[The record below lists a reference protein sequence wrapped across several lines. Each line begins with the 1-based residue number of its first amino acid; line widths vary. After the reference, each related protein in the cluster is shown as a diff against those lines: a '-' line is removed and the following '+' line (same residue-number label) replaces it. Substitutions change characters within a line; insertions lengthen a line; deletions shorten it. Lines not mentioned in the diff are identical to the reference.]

1 MDDKKNPILIVD
13 DDVHLRRTISDV
25 LSLKGFIPFIAENGR
40 QALDQIQQTGNVVV
54 ALIDLRLEGMNGLQ
68 LLKNIKSA
76 SPDTECILF
85 TGYASQESVIEAIN
99 LGAFS
104 YIQKPFDM
112 ELLLVTIQRAVEKNI
127 DKTMLRENEKRFRSL
142 YENAAL
148 GIYRVTPDGQILL
161 ANPALVEMLGYDSF
175 EELAKQN
182 LGKPVYAAGY
192 SHADF
197 QQQIERDWLVRGYE
211 VGYQR
216 KDGSIVFMR
225 ESARV
230 IRDENGHSLYYEGS
244 MEDITERRQAELA
257 LKASEAR
264 YRMLAENMSDTV
276 WLMDMNLRTTYIS
289 PSVTRLRG
297 YTLDELNELP
307 YEQQM
312 TPASLSRLM
321 QLMAEALSPENI
333 QNPNLPIS
341 RKVELELYRKD
352 GSSFW
357 SENEFIVIRDQDG
370 LPMNILGAGRD
381 ITDRKRAEE
390 AIKETNAKLILAQ
403 RVAHIGSWEY
413 YLPTNELHW
422 SDEMYHI
429 LGFPPNT
436 PINLAQ
442 VDRVFPPEELERFQQ
457 AVTAA
462 TNEDAPYSMD
472 YKIVRLDG
480 SVRYIH
486 DEGEVVRDEHGQA
499 TRMFGTTQDI
509 TERKLAEDALRQSE
523 AALRKAQ
530 QVAHVGSWTWRVQ
543 SNQLEWSDEVHH
555 IFGIERENFTG
566 DFDEVITRAIH
577 PEDHLKVE
585 QANLSMIKDKQPSA
599 LEYRVIRPD
608 GAVRVVWDET
618 GELILDEAGA
628 PAVITGIVQDI
639 TARKQAEEEIRR
651 RVNEL
656 EALYESGLEI
666 SGILDPKRI
675 GQKIVDV
682 LTQRMKWHHASARM
696 YHPETNK
703 IELLALNIPGLS
715 PEQTAQEII
724 RLQSSI
730 QHPGQGLSGWVIQQG
745 ESLRTGDI
753 VSDPRYVPTYPD
765 MRSGL
770 YVPVKIGSMTI
781 GCLGVES
788 EQPNAFTEQDERF
801 LNTAAAQAGVGLEN
815 ARLVLALQQELK
827 ERLRAETALRDLN
840 LKLEQRVQERTA
852 ELQAAYLEL
861 EHASRLKDEFLASM
875 SHELRTPLTG
885 ILNISEALK
894 EQIYGSLNEKQVKS
908 LSMLE
913 ESGQHLL
920 GLINDILDVSKLDAG
935 LMKLQVER
943 FRVSVVCQSSLQLV
957 RAMAQKKRQMI
968 SFSIEPPFA
977 ELDADP
983 LRLKQIL
990 VNLLS
995 NACKFTPEDGQ
1006 IGLEVYGDVDAQALK
1021 FTVWDGGI
1029 GIAPEDMPKLFKAFV
1044 QIDSSLS
1051 RQHSGTGLG
1060 LALVQRLVELQGGR
1074 VMVTSNPGQGSRF
1087 TVSLPWQAQA
1097 QPVEDQLVSEEKIA
1111 AGLLEKVRA
1120 GRQSPMLTD
1129 QLQPPGQE
1137 GTGSLI
1143 LFVDDN
1149 ETNSMVYG
1157 DFLLSRGYRLELAT
1171 DGFEALR
1178 RAEETWPDLIVM
1190 DIQMPGMDG
1199 LEVIHRLR
1207 SHTDPRVA
1215 ASAILAMTALA
1226 MPGDRERCLAA
1237 GADEYLSRPVSLKKL
1252 EAVIQEQLAHR
1263 S

>member
-1 MDDKKNPILIVD
+1 MDDIKIPILIVD

-25 LSLKGFIPFIAENGR
+25 LSLKGFIPFSAENGR

-142 YENAAL
+142 YENATL

-161 ANPALVEMLGYDSF
+161 ANPALVEMMGYDSF
-175 EELAKQN
+175 EELTKQN

-192 SHADF
+192 SRADF

-230 IRDENGHSLYYEGS
+230 IRDENGRSLYYEGS

-312 TPASLSRLM
+312 TPDSLSRLM
-321 QLMAEALSPENI
+321 QLMAGALSPENI

-341 RKVELELYRKD
+341 REVELEFYRKD

-381 ITDRKRAEE
+381 IT
-390 AIKETNAKLILAQ
+390 
-403 RVAHIGSWEY
+403 
-413 YLPTNELHW
+413 
-422 SDEMYHI
+422 
-429 LGFPPNT
+429 
-436 PINLAQ
+436 
-442 VDRVFPPEELERFQQ
+442 
-457 AVTAA
+457 
-462 TNEDAPYSMD
+462 
-472 YKIVRLDG
+472 
-480 SVRYIH
+480 
-486 DEGEVVRDEHGQA
+486 
-499 TRMFGTTQDI
+499 
-509 TERKLAEDALRQSE
+509 ERKLAEDALRQSE

-530 QVAHVGSWTWRVQ
+530 QVSHVGSWTWRVQ

-566 DFDEVITRAIH
+566 DLDEMITRAIH
-577 PEDHLKVE
+577 PEDRLKVE

-608 GAVRVVWDET
+608 GTVRVVWDET

-639 TARKQAEEEIRR
+639 TDRKLAEEEIRR

-666 SGILDPKRI
+666 SSLLAPQRI
-675 GQKIVDV
+675 AQKIIDV
-682 LTQRMKWHHASARM
+682 LTQRMKWHHASARL
-696 YHPETNK
+696 YHPETNR
-703 IELLALNIPGLS
+703 IELLALNVSGLS
-715 PEQTAQEII
+715 PERTVQEII
-724 RLQSSI
+724 RLQPSI
-730 QHPGQGLSGWVIQQG
+730 QHLDQGLSGWVIQHG
-745 ESLRTGDI
+745 EALRTNDI

-770 YVPVKIGSMTI
+770 YVPVKIGSITI

-788 EQPNAFTEQDERF
+788 EQPNAF
-801 LNTAAAQAGVGLEN
+801 
-815 ARLVLALQQELK
+815 
-827 ERLRAETALRDLN
+827 
-840 LKLEQRVQERTA
+840 
-852 ELQAAYLEL
+852 
-861 EHASRLKDEFLASM
+861 
-875 SHELRTPLTG
+875 
-885 ILNISEALK
+885 SE
-894 EQIYGSLNEKQVKS
+894 
-908 LSMLE
+908 
-913 ESGQHLL
+913 
-920 GLINDILDVSKLDAG
+920 
-935 LMKLQVER
+935 
-943 FRVSVVCQSSLQLV
+943 
-957 RAMAQKKRQMI
+957 
-968 SFSIEPPFA
+968 
-977 ELDADP
+977 
-983 LRLKQIL
+983 
-990 VNLLS
+990 
-995 NACKFTPEDGQ
+995 
-1006 IGLEVYGDVDAQALK
+1006 
-1021 FTVWDGGI
+1021 
-1029 GIAPEDMPKLFKAFV
+1029 
-1044 QIDSSLS
+1044 
-1051 RQHSGTGLG
+1051 
-1060 LALVQRLVELQGGR
+1060 
-1074 VMVTSNPGQGSRF
+1074 
-1087 TVSLPWQAQA
+1087 
-1097 QPVEDQLVSEEKIA
+1097 
-1111 AGLLEKVRA
+1111 
-1120 GRQSPMLTD
+1120 
-1129 QLQPPGQE
+1129 
-1137 GTGSLI
+1137 
-1143 LFVDDN
+1143 
-1149 ETNSMVYG
+1149 
-1157 DFLLSRGYRLELAT
+1157 
-1171 DGFEALR
+1171 
-1178 RAEETWPDLIVM
+1178 
-1190 DIQMPGMDG
+1190 
-1199 LEVIHRLR
+1199 
-1207 SHTDPRVA
+1207 
-1215 ASAILAMTALA
+1215 
-1226 MPGDRERCLAA
+1226 
-1237 GADEYLSRPVSLKKL
+1237 
-1252 EAVIQEQLAHR
+1252 
-1263 S
+1263 

>member
-1 MDDKKNPILIVD
+1 MDDIKIPILIVD

-25 LSLKGFIPFIAENGR
+25 LSLKGFIPFSAENGR

-85 TGYASQESVIEAIN
+85 TGYTSQESVIEAIN

-142 YENAAL
+142 YENATL

-161 ANPALVEMLGYDSF
+161 ANPALVEMMGYDSF
-175 EELAKQN
+175 EELTKQN

-192 SHADF
+192 SRADF

-230 IRDENGHSLYYEGS
+230 IRDENGRSLYYEGS

-321 QLMAEALSPENI
+321 QIMAGALSPENI

-381 ITDRKRAEE
+381 ITERKRAEE

-403 RVAHIGSWEY
+403 SVAHIGSWED
-413 YLPTNELHW
+413 YLPTRELHW
-422 SDEMYHI
+422 SEEMYHI
-429 LGFPPNT
+429 LGYPPNT
-436 PINLAQ
+436 PINLAESN
-442 VDRVFPPEELERFQQ
+442 RVFPPDELERFQQ
-457 AVTAA
+457 AMSAA
-462 TNEDAPYSMD
+462 INGDAPYSMD

-486 DEGEVVRDEHGQA
+486 DEGEVIRDEHGQA
-499 TRMFGTTQDI
+499 TWMFGTT
-509 TERKLAEDALRQSE
+509 
-523 AALRKAQ
+523 
-530 QVAHVGSWTWRVQ
+530 
-543 SNQLEWSDEVHH
+543 
-555 IFGIERENFTG
+555 
-566 DFDEVITRAIH
+566 
-577 PEDHLKVE
+577 
-585 QANLSMIKDKQPSA
+585 
-599 LEYRVIRPD
+599 
-608 GAVRVVWDET
+608 
-618 GELILDEAGA
+618 
-628 PAVITGIVQDI
+628 QDI

-666 SGILDPKRI
+666 SGLLNPKRI
-675 GQKIVDV
+675 GQKIIDV

-724 RLQSSI
+724 RLQSVI
-730 QHPGQGLSGWVIQQG
+730 QHPGQGLSGWVIQHG
-745 ESLRTGDI
+745 EALRTGDI

-770 YVPVKIGSMTI
+770 YVPVKIGSMTL

-788 EQPNAFTEQDERF
+788 DQPNAFSEQDERF
-801 LNTAAAQAGVGLEN
+801 LSTAAAQAGVGLEN

-840 LKLEQRVQERTA
+840 LELEQRVQERTA

-861 EHASRLKDEFLASM
+861 EL
-875 SHELRTPLTG
+875 
-885 ILNISEALK
+885 
-894 EQIYGSLNEKQVKS
+894 
-908 LSMLE
+908 
-913 ESGQHLL
+913 
-920 GLINDILDVSKLDAG
+920 
-935 LMKLQVER
+935 
-943 FRVSVVCQSSLQLV
+943 
-957 RAMAQKKRQMI
+957 
-968 SFSIEPPFA
+968 
-977 ELDADP
+977 
-983 LRLKQIL
+983 
-990 VNLLS
+990 
-995 NACKFTPEDGQ
+995 
-1006 IGLEVYGDVDAQALK
+1006 
-1021 FTVWDGGI
+1021 
-1029 GIAPEDMPKLFKAFV
+1029 
-1044 QIDSSLS
+1044 
-1051 RQHSGTGLG
+1051 
-1060 LALVQRLVELQGGR
+1060 
-1074 VMVTSNPGQGSRF
+1074 
-1087 TVSLPWQAQA
+1087 
-1097 QPVEDQLVSEEKIA
+1097 
-1111 AGLLEKVRA
+1111 
-1120 GRQSPMLTD
+1120 
-1129 QLQPPGQE
+1129 
-1137 GTGSLI
+1137 SLI
-1143 LFVDDN
+1143 H
-1149 ETNSMVYG
+1149 
-1157 DFLLSRGYRLELAT
+1157 
-1171 DGFEALR
+1171 
-1178 RAEETWPDLIVM
+1178 I
-1190 DIQMPGMDG
+1190 
-1199 LEVIHRLR
+1199 
-1207 SHTDPRVA
+1207 
-1215 ASAILAMTALA
+1215 
-1226 MPGDRERCLAA
+1226 
-1237 GADEYLSRPVSLKKL
+1237 
-1252 EAVIQEQLAHR
+1252 
-1263 S
+1263 